1 MGRDGRIA
9 EEGARARAAGY
20 SPRRFPDRPMTTN
33 PHSRSGHLRGLGR
46 LAAEATLGVTE
57 LVEAAHAT
65 IAAAPAPLD
74 PPPAPKTRGIS
85 RAVYGSVRG
94 VTRLVGGGLD
104 AALAGLAPALGE
116 LPPSPRREALVAA
129 LNGVLGDH
137 LEATGNPL
145 AIRMRLRRHGEDLQI
160 GRPARSGTPSVSTGR
175 VVLLVHGLCMND
187 AGWSREGHDYGVALE
202 RDLGLDAIHV
212 VYNSGRHV
220 AANGRS
226 LAELLETFVRDTA
239 AAPGEM
245 AIVAH
250 SMGGL
255 VVRSALVAAS
265 RAGQSWPALVRA
277 VVFLG
282 TPHHGAPA
290 ERLGNLAQAALGVS
304 PYARP
309 FVRLGKVRSAGITDL
324 RHGSLLDEDRTDA
337 DRFASHGDARVPVP
351 LPRGIAFFAVAG
363 TATTEPGAPG
373 TRIAGD
379 GLVPVASALGHHRDP
394 ERTLAFAPGRTWVAP
409 GTDHLGLLASRA
421 VYERVRQWLDDADA
435 GGLAAL
441 ASPRDQA

>member
-1 MGRDGRIA
+1 
-9 EEGARARAAGY
+9 
-20 SPRRFPDRPMTTN
+20 MTTN
-33 PHSRSGHLRGLGR
+33 PHSRSGHFRGLGR

-74 PPPAPKTRGIS
+74 PPPAGKARGIS
-85 RAVYGSVRG
+85 RVVYGSVRG

-116 LPPSPRREALVAA
+116 LPPSPRRAALVAA

-145 AIRMRLRRHGEDLQI
+145 AIPMRLRRHGEDLPF
-160 GRPARSGTPSVSTGR
+160 GRPPVIGEPSGSSR
-175 VVLLVHGLCMND
+175 RIVLLVHGLCMND
-187 AGWSREGHDYGVALE
+187 AGWSREGHDHGVALE
-202 RDLGLDAIHV
+202 RDLGLEALHV
-212 VYNSGRHV
+212 AYNTGRHV
-220 AANGRS
+220 SANGRS
-226 LAELLETFVRDTA
+226 LAELLDAFVREA
-239 AAPGEM
+239 NVPPSGI

-265 RAGQSWPALVRA
+265 RAGQSWPALVRS

-290 ERLGNLAQAALGVS
+290 ERFGNLAQAALGVS

-309 FVRLGKVRSAGITDL
+309 FARLGRLRSAGITDL
-324 RHGSLLDEDRTDA
+324 RHGSLLDEDRTDD
-337 DRFASHGDARVPVP
+337 DRFARHGDARVPVP
-351 LPRGIAFFAVAG
+351 LPRGMAFFAVAG
-363 TATTEPGAPG
+363 TVMPELGAPG
-373 TRIAGD
+373 TRIDGD

-394 ERTLAFAPGRTWVAP
+394 ERTLVFPPGRTWIAP
-409 GTDHLGLLASRA
+409 GTDHLALLASRA
-421 VYERVRQWLDDADA
+421 VYERVRQWLDDAGA
-435 GGLAAL
+435 GGVATQ
-441 ASPRDQA
+441 ASPGDRT

>member
-1 MGRDGRIA
+1 
-9 EEGARARAAGY
+9 
-20 SPRRFPDRPMTTN
+20 MTMN

-74 PPPAPKTRGIS
+74 PPPAVKARGIS
-85 RAVYGSVRG
+85 RVVYGSVRG

-104 AALAGLAPALGE
+104 AALAGLAPVLGE
-116 LPPSPRREALVAA
+116 LPPSPRRETLVAA

-145 AIRMRLRRHGEDLQI
+145 AIRMRLRRHGEDLSF
-160 GRPARSGTPSVSTGR
+160 GRPADADGPSASPRR
-175 VVLLVHGLCMND
+175 VGLLVHGLCMND
-187 AGWSREGHDYGVALE
+187 AGWTREGHDHGAALE
-202 RDLGLDAIHV
+202 RDLGLEAVHV

-226 LAELLETFVRDTA
+226 LAEALDAFVREA
-239 AAPGEM
+239 GAPPGEI
-245 AIVAH
+245 AVLAH

-290 ERLGNLAQAALGVS
+290 ERLGSLAQAALGVS
-304 PYARP
+304 PYGRP
-309 FVRLGKVRSAGITDL
+309 FARLGRLRSAGITDL
-324 RHGSLLDEDRTDA
+324 RHGSLLDEDRADD
-337 DRFASHGDARVPVP
+337 DRFARHGDARAPVP
-351 LPRGIAFFAVAG
+351 LPHGVAFFAVAG

-373 TRIAGD
+373 ARIAGD

-394 ERTLAFAPGRTWVAP
+394 ERTLAFAPGRTWIAP
-409 GTDHLGLLASRA
+409 GTDHLALLASRA
-421 VYERVRQWLDDADA
+421 VYERVRQWLDGAGA
-435 GGLAAL
+435 GGVAAQV
-441 ASPRDQA
+441 SPGDRT